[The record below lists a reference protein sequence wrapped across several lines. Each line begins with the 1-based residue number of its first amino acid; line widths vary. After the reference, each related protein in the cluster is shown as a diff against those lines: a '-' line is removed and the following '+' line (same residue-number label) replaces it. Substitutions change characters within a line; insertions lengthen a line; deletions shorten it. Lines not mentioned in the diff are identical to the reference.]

1 MARREPHPTALFGK
15 TLTDDYFWLRHKDTP
30 EVLEYLRAENA
41 YADAQMA
48 GTAALQKTL
57 YDEMVSRTAEDDE
70 SPPYRLGTHLYF
82 SRITKGAQYP
92 VYLRKPCPGS
102 DREAKAAHAGGANPP
117 EEVVL
122 DLNELAKAGGGQA
135 FVSIAGVE
143 ISDDENEVA
152 YLEDTAGFRQYVLHT
167 KNLVTGKTSGLS
179 IPRVDGVAFSADG
192 KSLFYV
198 TEDEQTKRS
207 NKLFHHQVGSEPSTD
222 VLLYEEKDEMFDLR
236 IERSRSKRFLY
247 ATSGSRTTS
256 EVRLVDLH
264 AKDPRSPAAAP
275 RVVAPRRHNV
285 EYYCDDHGNDL
296 YILTNDTGRNFRLAK
311 TPIDRTSPSHWTE
324 VVAERPTVMLEGMQT
339 FAHQLVL
346 SIRKEALPTLE
357 VLDFATGKTRLIPQ
371 KEAVYELHPVDN
383 HELDQKA
390 VRVRYDSPTTVPT
403 YIDYDL
409 ATGAPTILQQQ
420 KIPGFDASRYETAR
434 LEITARDGTTQIPVS
449 LVYAK
454 GTKPDGTHPLFLYGY
469 GSYGISIVPGYSSQI
484 PSLLDRG
491 MVYALAHI
499 RGGGDLGKRWHDQG
513 RLEHKMNTFTD
524 FLDVAAGLKKAGWA
538 KPDAVVAEGGSA
550 GGLLMGAVTNLQ
562 PDAFKAVVAL
572 VPFVDVMNTML
583 DETLPLTVSEYEEWG
598 NPHEQPA
605 FERMLAYSPYD
616 NIAPKEYPAML
627 VRTSYNDS
635 QVMYWEPA
643 KYVARLRAT
652 KTDSNPLYF
661 KTNLQPAGHGGQS
674 GRYDRLKDVAL
685 TNAFI
690 LHQVGIDR

>member
-1 MARREPHPTALFGK
+1 MARREPHPTTLFGK
-15 TLTDDYFWLRHKDTP
+15 TLGDDYFWLRHKDTP
-30 EVLEYLRAENA
+30 EVLAYLRAENE

-70 SPPYRLGTHLYF
+70 SPPYRQGTHLYF
-82 SRITKGAQYP
+82 SRVTKGAQYP
-92 VYLRKPCPGS
+92 VYLRK
-102 DREAKAAHAGGANPP
+102 KAHGPHGADAA

-122 DLNELAKAGGGQA
+122 DLNALARDGGGKA
-135 FVSIAGVE
+135 FVSVAAMA

-152 YLEDTAGFRQYVLHT
+152 YLEDTAGFRQYVLRT
-167 KNLVTGKTSGLS
+167 KNLVSGTTSALA
-179 IPRVDGVAFSADG
+179 IPLVDGVAFSADG
-192 KSLFYV
+192 KSLYYV
-198 TEDEQTKRS
+198 TEDAQTKRPD
-207 NKLFHHQVGSEPSTD
+207 KLFHHAIGSDPSTD
-222 VLLYEEKDEMFDLR
+222 VLLFEEKDEMYTLNLD
-236 IERSRSKRFLY
+236 RSRSKRFLFV
-247 ATSGSRTTS
+247 TSASKTTS

-264 AKDPRSPAAAP
+264 AKDPRSAAAAP
-275 RVVAPRRHNV
+275 RVVAARRQNV
-285 EYYCDDHGNDL
+285 EYYCDDHGADL
-296 YILTNDTGRNFRLAK
+296 FLLTNDTGRNFRLAK
-311 TPIDRTSPSHWTE
+311 TPIASTDPSHWAE
-324 VVAERPTVMLEGMQT
+324 VVAERPQVMLEGMQT

-346 SIRKEALPTLE
+346 SIRKDALPTLE

-371 KEAVYELHPVDN
+371 HEAVYDLRTVDN

-420 KIPGFDASRYETAR
+420 QIPGFDPARYETAR
-434 LEITARDGTTQIPVS
+434 VQITARDGSTQIPVS
-449 LVYAK
+449 LVYAR

-469 GSYGISIVPGYSSQI
+469 GSYGISIVPGYSARI

-550 GGLLMGAVTNLQ
+550 GGLLMGAVANLQ
-562 PDAFKAVVAL
+562 PDAFKAVVAM

-583 DETLPLTVSEYEEWG
+583 DETLPLTVGEYEEWG
-598 NPHEQPA
+598 NPHVEPD
-605 FERMLAYSPYD
+605 FDRMRAYSPYD
-616 NIAPKEYPAML
+616 NISAQAYPAML

-652 KTDSNPLYF
+652 KTDANPLYF

-674 GRYDRLKDVAL
+674 GRYDRLKDVAF